1 MNQGEAANTRV
12 RNIIIGSDH
21 AGFDLKEEC
30 KLFLSKNSGY
40 KIFDQGVYDKQSVDY
55 PEIAKK
61 VAIAVL
67 NGDFE
72 KGILICGS
80 GIGMSMAANRFRGIR
95 AALCHDLYTARL
107 CRQHNNANI
116 LVMGGRVIGPGLA
129 LEMVETFLN
138 TEFEDGR
145 HRKRIDMMDC

>member
-1 MNQGEAANTRV
+1 MNPITSDSGHI

-30 KLFLSKNSGY
+30 RQYLSNNHLY
-40 KIFDQGVYDKQSVDY
+40 KVFDQGVYNRQSADY

-61 VAIAVL
+61 VALAVL
-67 NGDFE
+67 TGDYE
-72 KGILICGS
+72 KGILVCGS
-80 GIGMSMAANRFRGIR
+80 GIGMSIVANRFKGIR

-107 CRQHNNANI
+107 SRQHNDANI
-116 LVMGGRVIGPGLA
+116 LVMGGRVIGAGLA
-129 LEMVETFLN
+129 LEMVEVFIN

-145 HRKRIDMMDC
+145 HRKRINMMDC